1 MKKKIFLIINLSIC
15 ICILLIGCSKAVEPP
30 DIQIPDIEVPD
41 DPPVV
46 EPEEDPI
53 DEQIKEMTL
62 EEKVGQLLIVGV
74 EGKEIS
80 ETDISHIQNM
90 NIGGFVFFSRNIENE
105 EQLLDLLNSLKEEN
119 KINNIPLF
127 LSVDEEGGIV
137 SRLSKI
143 FTNLPNASI
152 LGEKDDLK
160 LSFEYGE
167 NLGTKLKSL
176 GFNIDFAPVLDIN
189 SNPDNPVIG
198 NRALGKTADSVTR
211 HGMEVMNGIKS
222 QNIIPVAKHFPGHGD
237 TSVDSHLAL
246 PRVDKSLEDLENLEL
261 IPFENA
267 IKNNIE
273 MIMVAHILYPQIDEN
288 FPSSISEILIKD
300 ILRDKL
306 KFNGVVISD
315 DITMGAIVDN
325 YSIEEAS
332 LQFLVS
338 GGDIVLVC
346 HGNENP
352 TLVFNRIIAGV
363 KNGELSESE
372 LDDKIYRILKLK
384 KFYNLEDKTIE
395 RIETDDVNSKTI
407 ELINKFN

>member
-1 MKKKIFLIINLSIC
+1 MKKKSLFLFSIC
-15 ICILLIGCSKAVEPP
+15 ICILLIGCNKDVEPP
-30 DIQIPDIEVPD
+30 EVGVPD
-41 DPPVV
+41 EPPVV
-46 EPEEDPI
+46 EQEVDPI
-53 DEQIKEMTL
+53 EEQIKEMTL
-62 EEKVGQLLIVGV
+62 DEKVGQLLIVGV

-80 ETDISHIQNM
+80 DTDISHIQNI
-90 NIGGFVFFSRNIENE
+90 NVGGFVFFSRNIEDE
-105 EQLLDLLNSLKEEN
+105 EQVLALLNSLKEEN
-119 KINNIPLF
+119 KINHIPLF

-152 LGEKDDLK
+152 LGEKDDIN

-167 NLGTKLKSL
+167 NLGIKLKSL

-198 NRALGKTADSVTR
+198 NRAFGKTVDSVTR
-211 HGMEVMNGIKS
+211 HGIEVMNGIKS
-222 QNIIPVAKHFPGHGD
+222 QNIIPVGKHFPGHGD
-237 TSVDSHLAL
+237 TAVDSHLAL
-246 PRVDKSLEDLENLEL
+246 PRVDKTLEDLENLEL

-267 IKNNIE
+267 INNNIE
-273 MIMVAHILYPQIDEN
+273 MIMVAHILYPQIDKN

-306 KFNGVVISD
+306 NFAGVVISD
-315 DITMGAIVDN
+315 DMTMGAIVDN

-332 LQFLVS
+332 MQFLIS

-346 HGNENP
+346 HGKENP
-352 TLVFNRIIAGV
+352 SLIFNRIIEGV

-372 LDDKIYRILKLK
+372 LDEKIYRILKLK
-384 KFYNLEDKTIE
+384 KLYNLEDKIIE
-395 RIETDDVNSKTI
+395 RMETDDVNNKTMK
-407 ELINKFN
+407 LINKFN